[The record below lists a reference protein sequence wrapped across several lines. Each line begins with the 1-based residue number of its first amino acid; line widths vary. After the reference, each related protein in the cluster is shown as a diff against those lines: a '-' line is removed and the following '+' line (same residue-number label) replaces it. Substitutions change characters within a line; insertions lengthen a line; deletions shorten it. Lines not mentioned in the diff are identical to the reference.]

1 MKVTTLVVINFWKKF
16 GQTFSKLW
24 FGSIR
29 PNPNFGRPGRPNFGQ
44 HRCPNFGRPDR
55 PNPDRS
61 GLAFGRPLRRRR
73 YMDPK
78 VDPNLGQLWVEF
90 STRVWLS
97 LRSSFR
103 PQTLPKLD
111 PKVDRPDPEKCQTL
125 RFRNLKFGRSK
136 KKWPYFRGRKVTIK
150 VAAFLVT
157 FLDGENELK
166 VARLTTPDGSVL
178 IYILLIKLSTFRPP
192 PTRPTGSVWGWFP
205 GRETSSLPL
214 FSTSKSA
221 QTLTT
226 FSTRKSAL
234 FRPRNCSSLDV
245 KLGSVRGRKSRLWEA
260 RNRRS
265 GEQSKRA
272 ARAPRVLVPGW
283 EGETG
288 LPGTRETMVS
298 RDPGSRETVVSR
310 PTRPTRPTPSK
321 TLVFRFG
328 GKPALPSVD
337 RELSRKLTRFP
348 V

>member
-166 VARLTTPDGSVL
+166 VARLTALARAVL

-214 FSTSKSA
+214 F
-221 QTLTT
+221 
-226 FSTRKSAL
+226 
-234 FRPRNCSSLDV
+234 RPRKVL
-245 KLGSVRGRKSRLWEA
+245 KL
-260 RNRRS
+260 
-265 GEQSKRA
+265 
-272 ARAPRVLVPGW
+272 
-283 EGETG
+283 
-288 LPGTRETMVS
+288 
-298 RDPGSRETVVSR
+298 
-310 PTRPTRPTPSK
+310 
-321 TLVFRFG
+321 
-328 GKPALPSVD
+328 
-337 RELSRKLTRFP
+337 
-348 V
+348 